1 MTRKLQKQ
9 RKVVCHL
16 IAYRVPL
23 IKFVTYKT
31 CRQDSIFYFILEGDM
46 ELEKGL
52 EETLESLK
60 AIDLLEIFDGENIK
74 SNELKDLDLN
84 DLVHLGVS
92 SERAHEFLNIR
103 QNEDDR
109 KKRLRKM
116 LQDVDCAAL
125 YDALVEKG
133 YTAENVLTI
142 DHAGL
147 KEIGL
152 SFQDRKN
159 VMKKIKDEKP
169 KIGK

>member
-1 MTRKLQKQ
+1 
-9 RKVVCHL
+9 
-16 IAYRVPL
+16 
-23 IKFVTYKT
+23 
-31 CRQDSIFYFILEGDM
+31 M

-60 AIDLLEIFDGENIK
+60 AMDLLEIFDGQHIK
-74 SNELKDLDLN
+74 SNELNDLDID
-84 DLVHLGVS
+84 DLIYLGVTS
-92 SERAHEFLNIR
+92 GRAQEFLNSR

-116 LQDVDCAAL
+116 LQDVDCLAL
-125 YDALVEKG
+125 YDSLVEKG

-152 SFQDRKN
+152 SFRDRKN
-159 VMKKIKDEKP
+159 VMRKIKDEKP

>member
-1 MTRKLQKQ
+1 
-9 RKVVCHL
+9 
-16 IAYRVPL
+16 
-23 IKFVTYKT
+23 
-31 CRQDSIFYFILEGDM
+31 M

-52 EETLESLK
+52 EETLESLN
-60 AIDLLEIFDGENIK
+60 AIDLLIFFESENIK

-84 DLVHLGVS
+84 DLIHLGVS
-92 SERAHEFLNIR
+92 SERAHEFLNSR

-116 LQDVDCAAL
+116 LQDVDCLAL
-125 YDALVEKG
+125 YDSLVEKG
-133 YTAENVLTI
+133 YTAEDILTI

>member
-1 MTRKLQKQ
+1 
-9 RKVVCHL
+9 
-16 IAYRVPL
+16 
-23 IKFVTYKT
+23 
-31 CRQDSIFYFILEGDM
+31 M

-52 EETLESLK
+52 EETLESLN
-60 AIDLLEIFDGENIK
+60 AIDLLIFFESENIK

-84 DLVHLGVS
+84 DLIHLGVS
-92 SERAHEFLNIR
+92 SERAHAFLNSR
-103 QNEDDR
+103 QKEDDR

-125 YDALVEKG
+125 YDTLVDKG
-133 YTAENVLTI
+133 YTAENILTI

-147 KEIGL
+147 KDIGL

-159 VMKKIKDEKP
+159 VMKKIKDERP

>member
-23 IKFVTYKT
+23 KFVTYKT

-52 EETLESLK
+52 DETLESLK

-84 DLVHLGVS
+84 DLIHLGVS
-92 SERAHEFLNIR
+92 SERAQEFLNSR
-103 QNEDDR
+103 QKEDDR

-125 YDALVEKG
+125 YDSLVEKG
-133 YTAENVLTI
+133 YTAEDILTI

>member
-1 MTRKLQKQ
+1 MTRKLQIQ

-23 IKFVTYKT
+23 ILVYKT
-31 CRQDSIFYFILEGDM
+31 SRQNSILYFIFEGNM

-60 AIDLLEIFDGENIK
+60 AMDLLEIFDGQNIK
-74 SNELKDLDLN
+74 SNELNDLDLD
-84 DLVHLGVS
+84 DLIYLGVT
-92 SERAHEFLNIR
+92 SERAQEFLNSR

-116 LQDVDCAAL
+116 LRDVDCATL
-125 YDALVEKG
+125 YDFLVEKG
-133 YTAENVLTI
+133 YTAENILTI

>member
-1 MTRKLQKQ
+1 
-9 RKVVCHL
+9 
-16 IAYRVPL
+16 
-23 IKFVTYKT
+23 
-31 CRQDSIFYFILEGDM
+31 M

-52 EETLESLK
+52 EETLESLN
-60 AIDLLEIFDGENIK
+60 AIDLLIFFESENIK

-84 DLVHLGVS
+84 DLIHLGVS
-92 SERAHEFLNIR
+92 SERAQEFLNSR
-103 QNEDDR
+103 QKEDDR

-125 YDALVEKG
+125 YDSLVEKG
-133 YTAENVLTI
+133 YTAEDILTI